1 MTDKQRLKR
10 LKKILSGHPQG
21 EAMLTFAGKSGVS
34 IDFNNAMA
42 DDLHGR
48 TRNHSGHAISL
59 NPRQDNALLASI
71 LYHEIHHVRQHRD
84 GVLLHAGEDNGR
96 PAQWPVRDP
105 FAYLILNRVAEADAF
120 ARQAELAF
128 DMGGAVA
135 GAMKKHCAPVFNAYA
150 NARRN
155 APEDKNHALSQAFA
169 AFVREASAPYDAQC
183 LADLDQRINSYADF
197 GVKNPRLA
205 KAFFSTAQ
213 KFDLSIGL
221 IRHYASHGENDNYLA
236 AVPDHMLAQLTQL
249 PPELHTALDKLT
261 LRYDRHFSAYKGPA
275 AP

>member
-21 EAMLTFAGKSGVS
+21 EAMLTFAGKLGVS
-34 IDFNNAMA
+34 IDFNNALA
-42 DDLHGR
+42 DNQHGQ
-48 TRNHSGHAISL
+48 TKNHREHAISL

-71 LYHEIHHVRQHRD
+71 LYHEIHHVRQHKD
-84 GVLLHAGEDNGR
+84 GVLLHVGEDEGR

-150 NARRN
+150 AARRK
-155 APEDKNHALSQAFA
+155 APEDRNHALCQAFA

-183 LADLDQRINSYADF
+183 LADLDERIDSYAAF
-197 GVKNPRLA
+197 GLKNPRLA
-205 KAFFSTAQ
+205 EAFFSTAQ

-221 IRHYASHGENDNYLA
+221 IRHYARHGENDNYLN
-236 AVPDHMLAQLTQL
+236 AVPDHVLAQLTQL
-249 PPELHTALDKLT
+249 PPDLHTALDELT
-261 LRYDRHFSAYKGPA
+261 LRYDRHFAAFRRPPA
-275 AP
+275 P